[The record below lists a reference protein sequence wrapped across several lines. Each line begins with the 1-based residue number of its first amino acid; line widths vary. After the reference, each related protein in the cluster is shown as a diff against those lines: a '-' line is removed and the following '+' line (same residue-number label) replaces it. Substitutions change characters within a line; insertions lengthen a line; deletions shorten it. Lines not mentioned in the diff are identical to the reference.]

1 MSFREEEKVYRI
13 SDLLEARKFSSMQL
27 LCGEKGKGREIKGIR
42 IIEVEDMDR
51 FLSGGEILITSLHV
65 YSKCTDSQFENYLKA
80 LIFKKEISGF
90 IIKKKQNLNKDHFEI
105 LRSYCEKYD
114 LPLIEMPV
122 DMYYWEVIRDVME
135 RIYDKE
141 TARLKYFK
149 ITHDNFN
156 SLVLDD
162 HTTDSKSKGIIDF
175 LETMIENPI
184 AIYHGN
190 GNPYIS
196 TKLDKSK
203 LILMDNLEEY
213 KPNII
218 TKFKYMRQRI
228 QDIYQYIIKVN
239 ILKEID
245 SYIVIT
251 EENRSLSE
259 LDYMAIEN
267 AIITL
272 QYSFITKFAQN
283 EVRKKYK
290 RDVVHNIIHGLLNY
304 EETIEAARVLGLREK
319 DQYRV
324 VDFHTIPKNKEGK
337 YTKEQL
343 REVEMIEGELITLL
357 PEEHIYRNMN
367 QIVMIQKVDSRQ
379 KDLDYDAQMTEIQ
392 QVVQKNIME
401 RKKNIDFQIGIGSIV
416 TGCHNLKTSY
426 EQAKK
431 AVACTE
437 IVRWISRDETVS
449 VVRYSKMGFF
459 QLFLENDNTN
469 TLLQYVPETLKK
481 LKAYE
486 DKHHGDLLLTLAIY
500 LENNMNRKKTA
511 EDLNIHYRSV
521 SYRIDKIKEITGI
534 NFDNGVEMLAI
545 RNGLLIYKLNQ
556 KLK

>member
-1 MSFREEEKVYRI
+1 MYRI

-90 IIKKKQNLNKDHFEI
+90 IIKKKQDLNKDHFEI
-105 LRSYCEKYD
+105 LRLYCEKYG

-122 DMYYWEVIRDVME
+122 DMYYWGVIRDVME

-162 HTTDSKSKGIIDF
+162 HTIDSKSKGIIDF

-203 LILMDNLEEY
+203 LILMDDLEEY

-251 EENRSLSE
+251 EENRLLSE

-272 QYSFITKFAQN
+272 QYSFITEFAQN
-283 EVRKKYK
+283 
-290 RDVVHNIIHGLLNY
+290 
-304 EETIEAARVLGLREK
+304 
-319 DQYRV
+319 
-324 VDFHTIPKNKEGK
+324 
-337 YTKEQL
+337 
-343 REVEMIEGELITLL
+343 
-357 PEEHIYRNMN
+357 
-367 QIVMIQKVDSRQ
+367 
-379 KDLDYDAQMTEIQ
+379 
-392 QVVQKNIME
+392 
-401 RKKNIDFQIGIGSIV
+401 
-416 TGCHNLKTSY
+416 
-426 EQAKK
+426 
-431 AVACTE
+431 
-437 IVRWISRDETVS
+437 
-449 VVRYSKMGFF
+449 
-459 QLFLENDNTN
+459 
-469 TLLQYVPETLKK
+469 
-481 LKAYE
+481 
-486 DKHHGDLLLTLAIY
+486 
-500 LENNMNRKKTA
+500 
-511 EDLNIHYRSV
+511 
-521 SYRIDKIKEITGI
+521 
-534 NFDNGVEMLAI
+534 
-545 RNGLLIYKLNQ
+545 
-556 KLK
+556 

>member
-203 LILMDNLEEY
+203 LILMDNLEE
-213 KPNII
+213 
-218 TKFKYMRQRI
+218 
-228 QDIYQYIIKVN
+228 
-239 ILKEID
+239 
-245 SYIVIT
+245 
-251 EENRSLSE
+251 
-259 LDYMAIEN
+259 
-267 AIITL
+267 
-272 QYSFITKFAQN
+272 
-283 EVRKKYK
+283 
-290 RDVVHNIIHGLLNY
+290 
-304 EETIEAARVLGLREK
+304 
-319 DQYRV
+319 
-324 VDFHTIPKNKEGK
+324 
-337 YTKEQL
+337 
-343 REVEMIEGELITLL
+343 
-357 PEEHIYRNMN
+357 
-367 QIVMIQKVDSRQ
+367 
-379 KDLDYDAQMTEIQ
+379 
-392 QVVQKNIME
+392 
-401 RKKNIDFQIGIGSIV
+401 
-416 TGCHNLKTSY
+416 
-426 EQAKK
+426 
-431 AVACTE
+431 
-437 IVRWISRDETVS
+437 
-449 VVRYSKMGFF
+449 
-459 QLFLENDNTN
+459 
-469 TLLQYVPETLKK
+469 
-481 LKAYE
+481 
-486 DKHHGDLLLTLAIY
+486 
-500 LENNMNRKKTA
+500 
-511 EDLNIHYRSV
+511 
-521 SYRIDKIKEITGI
+521 
-534 NFDNGVEMLAI
+534 
-545 RNGLLIYKLNQ
+545 
-556 KLK
+556 

>member
-1 MSFREEEKVYRI
+1 MR
-13 SDLLEARKFSSMQL
+13 L
-27 LCGEKGKGREIKGIR
+27 LCGEKGKDREIKGIR

-51 FLSGGEILITSLHV
+51 YLLGGEILITSLFV
-65 YSKCTDSQFENYLKA
+65 YSKCTDSEFENYLKA
-80 LIFKKEISGF
+80 LILEKKISGF
-90 IIKKKQNLNKDHFEI
+90 IIKKKKSLKKNHFEI
-105 LRSYCEKYD
+105 LKLYCEKYEI
-114 LPLIEMPV
+114 PLIEMPV
-122 DMYYWEVIRDVME
+122 DMYYWGVIRDVME
-135 RIYDKE
+135 RIYDRQ

-162 HTTDSKSKGIIDF
+162 YTTASKSKRIVDF

-184 AIYHGN
+184 AVYHGN

-196 TKLDKSK
+196 TKPDKSK
-203 LILMDNLEEY
+203 LVLTDNLEEY
-213 KPNII
+213 KPNIV
-218 TKFKYMRQRI
+218 TKFKYMRQRVEKV
-228 QDIYQYIIKVN
+228 YQYIVKTN
-239 ILKEID
+239 ILNEID

-251 EENRSLSE
+251 EENRPLLD

-272 QYSFITKFAQN
+272 QYSFIIEFDQN

-304 EETIEAARVLGLREK
+304 EETIDAARVLGLGEK

-343 REVEMIEGELITLL
+343 REVELIEAELITLL

-367 QIVMIQKVDSRQ
+367 QIVMIQKVDSKQ
-379 KDLDYDAQMTEIQ
+379 KDLEYETQMSEIQ
-392 QVVQKNIME
+392 QIVQKNIIE
-401 RKKNIDFQIGIGSIV
+401 RKKHIDFQIGIGSIV

-437 IVRWISRDETVS
+437 IVRWISRDDTIS

-459 QLFLENDNTN
+459 QMFLENDDMS
-469 TLLQYVPETLKK
+469 TLLKYVPETLKK
-481 LKAYE
+481 LMDYE

-500 LENNMNRKKTA
+500 VENNMNRKKTA

-545 RNGLLIYKLNQ
+545 RNGLLIYQLNQ